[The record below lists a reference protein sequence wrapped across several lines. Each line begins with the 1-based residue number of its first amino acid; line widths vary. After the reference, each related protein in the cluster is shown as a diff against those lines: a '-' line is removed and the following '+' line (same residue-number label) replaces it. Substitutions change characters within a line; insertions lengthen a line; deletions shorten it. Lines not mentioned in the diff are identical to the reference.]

1 MRFLKENSYNV
12 IKFYIN
18 QLGISIF
25 SLLLYSSVAT
35 MKNEEISLRLT
46 IAISVFA
53 ILFYFVLI
61 YTASWDMG
69 ASDIIRI
76 EAGRMQ
82 KQKFKG
88 ALIAFFANI
97 ANLIL
102 AGMCVIS
109 MLLYMNG
116 NEGAIALSQ
125 IANAIL
131 RLTYAM
137 NIGLLQG
144 IFQTFSSDAN
154 MYNLLQSCGYL
165 VLPLISIMITH
176 FGYIFGMKNFRIFPT
191 SKKTKKK

>member
-144 IFQTFSSDAN
+144 IFQTFSSDAKDRK
-154 MYNLLQSCGYL
+154 SH
-165 VLPLISIMITH
+165 V
-176 FGYIFGMKNFRIFPT
+176 
-191 SKKTKKK
+191 